1 MSLGDARLRIGEWLM
16 ALAAIVLVVS
26 PFALHWYGGAHPRDG
41 WQALPI
47 LRWLVLVTVVVALAA
62 AAAQL
67 RPGPALA
74 AALDVVALLLATITA
89 ILLVIALTTTGA
101 SLSAGAFVGLGACIA
116 TGLGAFLA
124 LRAEQGWIPG
134 PERPIELV
142 RLAPEAPTVAT
153 RPSETSSGN

>member
-1 MSLGDARLRIGEWLM
+1 MSSGLARLRAGEWLM
-16 ALAAIVLVVS
+16 AVAAIVFVVS
-26 PFALHWYGGAHPRDG
+26 LFALRWYGGADARDG
-41 WQALPI
+41 WQALPV
-47 LRWLVLVTVVVALAA
+47 LRWLVLVTVVVAFAA

-89 ILLVIALTTTGA
+89 ILLVIGLATTGA

-124 LRAEQGWIPG
+124 LRTEQGWIPG

-142 RLAPEAPTVAT
+142 PLAPDGHK
-153 RPSETSSGN
+153 RQHETIRDQ